1 MNHVYRLA
9 LEKNKTTPHY
19 KTCVAKLESLIT
31 GPRKKRLF
39 NGLMP

>member
-1 MNHVYRLA
+1 RAQVVLA
-9 LEKNKTTPHY
+9 TNF
-19 KTCVAKLESLIT
+19 AKLESLMT

>member
-1 MNHVYRLA
+1 
-9 LEKNKTTPHY
+9 
-19 KTCVAKLESLIT
+19 TCVAKLESLMT